1 MCDCPH
7 HVWRSHQ
14 QDARLTKIL
23 KGPFGNGSRFCDWMC
38 LSHEVNLQRSTLAL
52 SNDEICLSSGG
63 SRRGGQP
70 LLFLSQRK

>member
-1 MCDCPH
+1 M
-7 HVWRSHQ
+7 
-14 QDARLTKIL
+14 
-23 KGPFGNGSRFCDWMC
+23 GSRFCDWMC